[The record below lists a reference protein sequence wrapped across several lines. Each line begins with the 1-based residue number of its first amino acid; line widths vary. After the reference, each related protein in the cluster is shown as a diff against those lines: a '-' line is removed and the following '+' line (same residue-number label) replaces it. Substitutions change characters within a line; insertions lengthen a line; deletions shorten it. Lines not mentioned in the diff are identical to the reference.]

1 MGPFGDEH
9 ELSFEDYLS
18 PFAPPTSW
26 HAGPNPAVSWED
38 GPFAPAEATDM
49 PPATEVGEVDS
60 GRDLEAADS
69 DHIPKASSTDA
80 GGAAEQDEFASD
92 LPPSGVLIEAQQ
104 ADQARPGPSKSGS
117 RSGDTAEHCMRKRP

>member
-18 PFAPPTSW
+18 PFAPPTSLGRRPESGW
-26 HAGPNPAVSWED
+26 LLGRGPVRPGGID
-38 GPFAPAEATDM
+38 HM

-60 GRDLEAADS
+60 GRDLEAAES

-92 LPPSGVLIEAQQ
+92 LPPSAPEAQQ
-104 ADQARPGPSKSGS
+104 ADQAGQVPSKSGS
-117 RSGDTAEHCMRKRP
+117 RSRNTAEHCMRKRP